1 MIAKIRQ
8 VGATLGFTA
17 TIKSRLLSSLIQDP
31 RQIYLT
37 SSRNN
42 MSNGNGNGV
51 MKQNYD
57 IKLGY

>member
-42 MSNGNGNGV
+42 MSNGNGV